1 MTAPPAS
8 AADIRGVYR
17 RLLGYARPWRGLF
30 LIGVLGMVMY
40 AATEAG
46 IAWFVDKF
54 LKYAFVEPDRRAIWA
69 VPLGALLLFLVRGTG
84 DYLATSFP
92 GRVGRHVVKALRAD
106 LFAQYLHL
114 PAARYDRESGARMLS
129 RLVYDAEQVAEAAT
143 NSLCVMIRDS
153 LALLGLLGLMF
164 YKSWQFTLL
173 ALVAA
178 PAIGWVL
185 SGINRRF
192 RRHSARIQQ
201 SMGDV
206 TRVTK
211 ESLDSHMLIKTHSAE
226 AWLQQRFDVV
236 NEQNRRSQ
244 QRLINVRAISG
255 PVVQLLAG
263 CALAAVLAV
272 AIAQVLAS
280 AVTVN
285 EFIGYITAMLLVMA
299 PLRRLVNVGGPLQQ
313 GIAAGAGI
321 FEVLDS
327 AREPSGGMRIDAR
340 LRGDVQFDAVGF
352 SYPGASEPVLE
363 DVTLRVAPGQTLA
376 IVGRSGAGKS
386 TLVGLVPRLHEATRG
401 SVNIDGIDVRNYAL
415 TDLRRQIAY
424 VGQDVML
431 FDDTLRNNI
440 VFGLEGVSE
449 QALQRA
455 AQAAHVVEFA
465 AALPSG
471 FDTPL
476 GDRGT
481 LLSGGQ
487 RQRVAIA
494 RALLRDAPILILDEA
509 TSALDSES
517 ERHVQ
522 EALASLMQG
531 RTTLVIA
538 HRLSTVEKADC
549 IVVLQGRRI
558 VESGTHG
565 QLLGQGGIYAQLY
578 RLQFDSGA

>member
-8 AADIRGVYR
+8 AADVRGIYR

-54 LKYAFVEPDRRAIWA
+54 LKYAFVEPDPRAVWA

-114 PAARYDRESGARMLS
+114 PASRYDQESGARMLS

-143 NSLCVMIRDS
+143 NSLVVMIRDS
-153 LALLGLLGLMF
+153 LALLGLLALMF

-178 PAIGWVL
+178 PLIGWVL

-211 ESLDSHMLIKTHSAE
+211 ETLDSHVLIKTHSAE
-226 AWLQQRFDVV
+226 AWQQQRFDAV

-263 CALAAVLAV
+263 CALAAVLSV
-272 AIAQVLAS
+272 AIARVLAAS
-280 AVTVN
+280 VSVN
-285 EFIGYITAMLLVMA
+285 EFIGYITAMLLVMS

-313 GIAAGAGI
+313 GIAAGGGI
-321 FEVLDS
+321 FAVLDS
-327 AREPSGGMRIDAR
+327 PREPAGGACIASR
-340 LRGDVQFDAVGF
+340 LRGEVQFDAVGF
-352 SYPGASEPVLE
+352 AYPGAPEPVLQ
-363 DVTLRVAPGQTLA
+363 DVSLRVGPGQTLA

-386 TLVGLVPRLHEATRG
+386 TLVGLVPRLYEATQGIVR
-401 SVNIDGIDVRNYAL
+401 VDGLDVRSYAIA
-415 TDLRRQIAY
+415 DLRRQIAY

-449 QALQRA
+449 AALQRA
-455 AQAAHVVEFA
+455 AQAAHVIEFA
-465 AALPSG
+465 AALPAG

-494 RALLRDAPILILDEA
+494 RALLRDSPILILDEA

-538 HRLSTVEKADC
+538 HRLSTVERADC
-549 IVVLQGRRI
+549 IVVLQAGRI
-558 VESGTHG
+558 IESGTHRE
-565 QLLGQGGIYAQLY
+565 LLQHDGTYAQLH
-578 RLQFDSGA
+578 RLQFDAGA

>member
-1 MTAPPAS
+1 MTQPPVS
-8 AADIRGVYR
+8 AADVRAVYR
-17 RLLGYARPWRGLF
+17 RLIGYARPWRGLF

-46 IAWFVDKF
+46 IAWFVDRF
-54 LKYAFVEPDRRAIWA
+54 LKYAFVDPDPRVVWA

-92 GRVGRHVVKALRAD
+92 GRVGRHVVKALRTD

-114 PAARYDRESGARMLS
+114 PASRYDRESGARMLS

-153 LALLGLLGLMF
+153 LALIGLLALMF

-178 PAIGWVL
+178 PAIAWVL
-185 SGINRRF
+185 GGINRRF

-211 ESLDSHMLIKTHSAE
+211 ESIDGHVLIKTHAAE
-226 AWLQQRFDVV
+226 DWQQQRFEAV

-244 QRLINVRAISG
+244 QRLINVRAASG
-255 PVVQLLAG
+255 PVVQMLAG
-263 CALAAVLAV
+263 CALAAVLSV
-272 AIAQVLAS
+272 AIARVLAS
-280 AVTVN
+280 SVSVN
-285 EFIGYITAMLLVMA
+285 EFIGYITAMLLLMA

-321 FEVLDS
+321 FAVLD
-327 AREPSGGMRIDAR
+327 AGREPVGGARIASR
-340 LRGDVQFDAVGF
+340 LRGDVEFDGVGF
-352 SYPGASEPVLE
+352 AYPGAAEPVLQN
-363 DVTLRVAPGQTLA
+363 VNLRVGPGQTLA

-386 TLVGLVPRLHEATRG
+386 TLVGLVPRLHEVTQGVVR
-401 SVNIDGIDVRNYAL
+401 IDGVDVRDYAL
-415 TDLRRQIAY
+415 ADLRRQIAY

-440 VFGLEGVSE
+440 MFGLQGATDVDVE
-449 QALQRA
+449 RA
-455 AQAAHVVEFA
+455 ARAAHVTEFA
-465 AALPSG
+465 ASLPQG

-476 GDRGT
+476 GDRGA

-522 EALASLMQG
+522 DALASLMQG

-549 IVVLQGRRI
+549 ILVLQDGRI
-558 VESGTHG
+558 GESGTHAA
-565 QLLGQGGIYAQLY
+565 LLARGGTYAQLY
-578 RLQFDSGA
+578 RLQFDTGT

>member
-1 MTAPPAS
+1 MTAAVS
-8 AADIRGVYR
+8 AADVRLVYR
-17 RLLGYARPWRGLF
+17 RLLGYARPWRGMF
-30 LIGVLGMVMY
+30 LIGVLGMVLY
-40 AATEAG
+40 ASTEAG

-54 LKYAFVEPDRRAIWA
+54 LKYAFVQPDPRVVWA

-84 DYLATSFP
+84 DYLATSYP
-92 GRVGRHVVKALRAD
+92 GRVGRHVVRALRSD

-114 PAARYDRESGARMLS
+114 PATWYDRESSARMLS

-143 NSLCVMIRDS
+143 NSICVLIRDS
-153 LALLGLLGLMF
+153 LALLGLLALMF

-178 PAIGWVL
+178 PVIGWVL

-206 TRVTK
+206 TRVAK
-211 ESLDSHMLIKTHSAE
+211 EALDAQILIKTHTAE
-226 AWLQQRFDVV
+226 DWQQQRFEAV
-236 NEQNRRSQ
+236 NEQNRKSQ
-244 QRLINVRAISG
+244 QRLINVRAASG
-255 PVVQLLAG
+255 PVVQMVAG

-272 AIAQVLAS
+272 AISQVLRS
-280 AVTVN
+280 AVSVN
-285 EFIGYITAMLLVMA
+285 DFISYITAMLLLMA
-299 PLRRLVNVGGPLQQ
+299 PLRRLVNVGGPVQQ

-321 FEVLDS
+321 FSVLDQPREAAAGTPVS
-327 AREPSGGMRIDAR
+327 GRVRGEVELARVSFTYAGTSEAV
-340 LRGDVQFDAVGF
+340 LKDVSLAV
-352 SYPGASEPVLE
+352 
-363 DVTLRVAPGQTLA
+363 RPGQTLA

-386 TLVGLVPRLHEATRG
+386 TLVGLVPRLYETTQGVVR
-401 SVNIDGIDVRNYAL
+401 IDGRDVRDYAL
-415 TDLRRQIAY
+415 RDLRRQIAY

-431 FDDTLRNNI
+431 FDDSLRENI
-440 VFGLEGVSE
+440 VFGCGEV
-449 QALQRA
+449 AAADLQRVA
-455 AQAAHVVEFA
+455 DAAHVSEFA
-465 AALPSG
+465 SGLPQG

-476 GDRGT
+476 GDRGN

-522 EALASLMQG
+522 EALSRLMRG

-538 HRLSTVEKADC
+538 HRLSTVEQADC
-549 IVVLQGRRI
+549 IVVLQDGR
-558 VESGTHG
+558 VAESGTHA
-565 QLLGQGGIYAQLY
+565 QLLAKGGLYMQLH
-578 RLQFDSGA
+578 RLQFEG